1 MQDYT
6 IRYCLFLVIN
16 YRFYEVFEM
25 KSIIL
30 SIGTELLLGQILNT
44 NEKFIS
50 ERLKELGIDVL
61 YRVTVGDNPDRL
73 EEVVK
78 LAVEKADLVV
88 ISGGLG
94 PTEDDLT
101 KETVAKAM
109 DKKLVLNKNCLH
121 KIKGFFRNLDMD
133 MSENNIKQ
141 AYIPESA
148 IIMENDEGTAP
159 GFIIEDNNKIIAVM
173 PGPPREMERMFKDS
187 LIPFLSNKN
196 SEKIYYRNL
205 RLIGIG
211 ESDLETRLLDLISN
225 QTDPTIATYAK
236 EGECSVRI
244 TSKKENLDEA
254 KKSVDSILPYVNER
268 VGEFIF
274 SYDDKELIEVV
285 ADKLKAEKL
294 TISTAESCTGGLLA
308 STFTDVP
315 GISEV
320 YEGGFVTYSNQ
331 AKIRE
336 IGVSEKTLK
345 EYGAVSEQVAYQMAE
360 GVRRVAETDIGIS
373 ITGIAGPD
381 GGSADKPV
389 GLAYVGIA
397 AKHETKVF
405 KILIKPS
412 NRTYNKRIFML
423 RMLRILNEK
432 LDETN
437 MLKQR

>member
-1 MQDYT
+1 
-6 IRYCLFLVIN
+6 
-16 YRFYEVFEM
+16 M

-148 IIMENDEGTAP
+148 VIMENDEGTAP

>member
-1 MQDYT
+1 
-6 IRYCLFLVIN
+6 
-16 YRFYEVFEM
+16 M

-141 AYIPESA
+141 AYIPETA
-148 IIMENDEGTAP
+148 IVMENDEGTAP

-397 AKHETKVF
+397 AKHETKAF

-412 NRTYNKRIFML
+412 NRIYNKRIFML

-432 LDETN
+432 LDEAN

>member
-1 MQDYT
+1 
-6 IRYCLFLVIN
+6 
-16 YRFYEVFEM
+16 M

-141 AYIPESA
+141 AYIPETA
-148 IIMENDEGTAP
+148 IVMENDEGTAP

-397 AKHETKVF
+397 AKYGTKAF

>member
-1 MQDYT
+1 M
-6 IRYCLFLVIN
+6 N
-16 YRFYEVFEM
+16 
-25 KSIIL
+25 SIIL

-196 SEKIYYRNL
+196 SEKIYYRN
-205 RLIGIG
+205 
-211 ESDLETRLLDLISN
+211 
-225 QTDPTIATYAK
+225 
-236 EGECSVRI
+236 
-244 TSKKENLDEA
+244 
-254 KKSVDSILPYVNER
+254 
-268 VGEFIF
+268 
-274 SYDDKELIEVV
+274 
-285 ADKLKAEKL
+285 
-294 TISTAESCTGGLLA
+294 
-308 STFTDVP
+308 
-315 GISEV
+315 
-320 YEGGFVTYSNQ
+320 
-331 AKIRE
+331 
-336 IGVSEKTLK
+336 
-345 EYGAVSEQVAYQMAE
+345 
-360 GVRRVAETDIGIS
+360 
-373 ITGIAGPD
+373 
-381 GGSADKPV
+381 
-389 GLAYVGIA
+389 
-397 AKHETKVF
+397 
-405 KILIKPS
+405 
-412 NRTYNKRIFML
+412 
-423 RMLRILNEK
+423 
-432 LDETN
+432 
-437 MLKQR
+437 

>member
-1 MQDYT
+1 
-6 IRYCLFLVIN
+6 
-16 YRFYEVFEM
+16 M

-141 AYIPESA
+141 AYIPETA
-148 IIMENDEGTAP
+148 IVMENDEGTAP

>member
-1 MQDYT
+1 
-6 IRYCLFLVIN
+6 
-16 YRFYEVFEM
+16 M

-141 AYIPESA
+141 AYIPETA
-148 IIMENDEGTAP
+148 IVMENDEGTAP

-432 LDETN
+432 LDEVN

>member
-1 MQDYT
+1 
-6 IRYCLFLVIN
+6 
-16 YRFYEVFEM
+16 M

-405 KILIKPS
+405 RILIKPS

>member
-1 MQDYT
+1 
-6 IRYCLFLVIN
+6 
-16 YRFYEVFEM
+16 M

-148 IIMENDEGTAP
+148 IVMENDEGTAP

-315 GISEV
+315 GISAV

>member
-1 MQDYT
+1 
-6 IRYCLFLVIN
+6 
-16 YRFYEVFEM
+16 M

-141 AYIPESA
+141 AYIPETA
-148 IIMENDEGTAP
+148 IVMENDEGTAP

-397 AKHETKVF
+397 AKYETKAF

-432 LDETN
+432 LDEAN

>member
-1 MQDYT
+1 M
-6 IRYCLFLVIN
+6 LF
-16 YRFYEVFEM
+16 R
-25 KSIIL
+25 S
-30 SIGTELLLGQILNT
+30 
-44 NEKFIS
+44 
-50 ERLKELGIDVL
+50 
-61 YRVTVGDNPDRL
+61 DNPDRL

-148 IIMENDEGTAP
+148 IVMENDEGTAP

-244 TSKKENLDEA
+244 TSKKENLGEA

-274 SYDDKELIEVV
+274 SYQL
-285 ADKLKAEKL
+285 
-294 TISTAESCTGGLLA
+294 
-308 STFTDVP
+308 
-315 GISEV
+315 
-320 YEGGFVTYSNQ
+320 
-331 AKIRE
+331 E
-336 IGVSEKTLK
+336 IGRASCRE
-345 EYGAVSEQVAYQMAE
+345 
-360 GVRRVAETDIGIS
+360 RV
-373 ITGIAGPD
+373 
-381 GGSADKPV
+381 
-389 GLAYVGIA
+389 
-397 AKHETKVF
+397 
-405 KILIKPS
+405 
-412 NRTYNKRIFML
+412 
-423 RMLRILNEK
+423 
-432 LDETN
+432 
-437 MLKQR
+437 

>member
-1 MQDYT
+1 
-6 IRYCLFLVIN
+6 
-16 YRFYEVFEM
+16 M

-432 LDETN
+432 LDEVN

>member
-1 MQDYT
+1 
-6 IRYCLFLVIN
+6 
-16 YRFYEVFEM
+16 M

-121 KIKGFFRNLDMD
+121 KIKGFFRNMDMD

-148 IIMENDEGTAP
+148 IVMENDEGTAP

>member
-1 MQDYT
+1 
-6 IRYCLFLVIN
+6 
-16 YRFYEVFEM
+16 M

-141 AYIPESA
+141 AYIPETA
-148 IIMENDEGTAP
+148 IVMENDEGTAP

-432 LDETN
+432 LDEAN

>member
-1 MQDYT
+1 
-6 IRYCLFLVIN
+6 
-16 YRFYEVFEM
+16 M

-148 IIMENDEGTAP
+148 IIMKNDEGTAP

>member
-1 MQDYT
+1 
-6 IRYCLFLVIN
+6 
-16 YRFYEVFEM
+16 M

-331 AKIRE
+331 AKTRE

>member
-1 MQDYT
+1 
-6 IRYCLFLVIN
+6 
-16 YRFYEVFEM
+16 M

-432 LDETN
+432 LDEAN

>member
-1 MQDYT
+1 
-6 IRYCLFLVIN
+6 
-16 YRFYEVFEM
+16 M

-148 IIMENDEGTAP
+148 IVMENDEGTAP

-211 ESDLETRLLDLISN
+211 ESDLETRLLDIISN

>member
-1 MQDYT
+1 
-6 IRYCLFLVIN
+6 
-16 YRFYEVFEM
+16 M

-412 NRTYNKRIFML
+412 NRTYNKR
-423 RMLRILNEK
+423 
-432 LDETN
+432 
-437 MLKQR
+437 QS

>member
-1 MQDYT
+1 
-6 IRYCLFLVIN
+6 
-16 YRFYEVFEM
+16 M

>member
-1 MQDYT
+1 
-6 IRYCLFLVIN
+6 
-16 YRFYEVFEM
+16 M

-78 LAVEKADLVV
+78 LSVEKADLVV

>member
-1 MQDYT
+1 
-6 IRYCLFLVIN
+6 
-16 YRFYEVFEM
+16 M

-148 IIMENDEGTAP
+148 IVMENDEGTAP

>member
-1 MQDYT
+1 
-6 IRYCLFLVIN
+6 
-16 YRFYEVFEM
+16 M

-121 KIKGFFRNLDMD
+121 KIKGFFRNMDMD

-148 IIMENDEGTAP
+148 IVMENDEGTAP

-437 MLKQR
+437 MLK

>member
-1 MQDYT
+1 
-6 IRYCLFLVIN
+6 
-16 YRFYEVFEM
+16 M

-44 NEKFIS
+44 NEIFIS

-121 KIKGFFRNLDMD
+121 KIKGFFRNMDMD

-148 IIMENDEGTAP
+148 IVMENDEGTAP

-437 MLKQR
+437 MLK

>member
-1 MQDYT
+1 
-6 IRYCLFLVIN
+6 
-16 YRFYEVFEM
+16 
-25 KSIIL
+25 
-30 SIGTELLLGQILNT
+30 
-44 NEKFIS
+44 
-50 ERLKELGIDVL
+50 
-61 YRVTVGDNPDRL
+61 
-73 EEVVK
+73 
-78 LAVEKADLVV
+78 
-88 ISGGLG
+88 
-94 PTEDDLT
+94 
-101 KETVAKAM
+101 
-109 DKKLVLNKNCLH
+109 
-121 KIKGFFRNLDMD
+121 

-432 LDETN
+432 LDEVN

>member
-1 MQDYT
+1 
-6 IRYCLFLVIN
+6 
-16 YRFYEVFEM
+16 M

-432 LDETN
+432 LDEVN
-437 MLKQR
+437 MLK